1 MGDKQLIGVDNIWG
15 PLAIDSNCTKDDAG
29 NKYYQIY
36 SWSNGWDDIDPDN
49 PEITTTLTPINPT
62 YYSDN
67 VSDYLICQDN
77 NNNNNA
83 IKCVIS
89 GSDKTPIGSDPGPSI
104 PGSFTNSLLVYDGNT
119 LTRYAY

>member
-1 MGDKQLIGVDNIWG
+1 MGDKQLIGVNDIWG

-67 VSDYLICQDN
+67 VGDYLIYQDEHN
-77 NNNNNA
+77 DVF
-83 IKCVIS
+83 KRVIS
-89 GSDKTPIGSDPGPSI
+89 GSVEAEIGSYPGPSI
-104 PGSFTNSLLVYDGNT
+104 PSGFKRSMTAT
-119 LTRYAY
+119 P

>member
-15 PLAIDSNCTKDDAG
+15 PLAIDSNYTEDVHT

-67 VSDYLICQDN
+67 VGDYLICQDN

>member
-36 SWSNGWDDIDPDN
+36 SWSNGWIDYNDQS
-49 PEITTTLTPINPT
+49 PEITNVIPINPT

-67 VSDYLICQDN
+67 TGYYLIYQDEHN
-77 NNNNNA
+77 DVF
-83 IKCVIS
+83 KRVIS
-89 GSDKTPIGSDPGPSI
+89 GSVEAEIGSYPGPSI
-104 PGSFTNSLLVYDGNT
+104 PSGFKNSLLVYDGNT